1 MIAAREQI
9 AAHVEAIADNYPE
22 DVFPSDG
29 TSRDAISGTAMR
41 HAYRNAARSV
51 REDWPGPDGNCI
63 PKLAGLAEV
72 AGLAGVS
79 RTRAGQL
86 ANHPDFPEPV
96 QRLAMGPVWL
106 EADVQAFLDTP
117 RKPGRKPAST

>member
-1 MIAAREQI
+1 
-9 AAHVEAIADNYPE
+9 VP
-22 DVFPSDG
+22 
-29 TSRDAISGTAMR
+29 TAPR
-41 HAYRNAARSV
+41 
-51 REDWPGPDGNCI
+51 I

-86 ANHPDFPEPV
+86 ASHPDFPEPV

-106 EADVQAFLDTP
+106 EADVTKFLATP
-117 RKPGRKPAST
+117 RKPGRRRAEHEAMAR

>member
-1 MIAAREQI
+1 M
-9 AAHVEAIADNYPE
+9 
-22 DVFPSDG
+22 
-29 TSRDAISGTAMR
+29 TKL
-41 HAYRNAARSV
+41 
-51 REDWPGPDGNCI
+51 

-106 EADVQAFLDTP
+106 ESDVTKFLDTE
-117 RKPGRKPAST
+117 RKPGRRAKDVT